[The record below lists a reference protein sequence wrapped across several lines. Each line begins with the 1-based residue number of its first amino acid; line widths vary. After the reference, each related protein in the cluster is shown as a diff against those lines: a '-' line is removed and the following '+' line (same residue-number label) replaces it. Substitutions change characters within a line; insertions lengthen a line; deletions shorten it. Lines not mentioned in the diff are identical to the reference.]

1 MSLTRRKGYTLVEL
15 TLVIVLLGI
24 IASLGAAFFVPI
36 VRLYFF
42 TPTELRN
49 EYVANRI
56 VETIIEG
63 DSEIKGLRIIKNI
76 VSASDASIS
85 YVDAD
90 NVSASITWNSGTKKI
105 RRTISPPPQTLPIEA
120 PTHDTLIIGTT
131 AGVIFKYYDSS
142 GLPISTPVATPADI
156 ARIQLDWIAYTGSG
170 GVLSAQGYYLI
181 HSGVFVKQ

>member
-90 NVSASITWNSGTKKI
+90 NVSASITWNSGCN
-105 RRTISPPPQTLPIEA
+105 RT
-120 PTHDTLIIGTT
+120 H
-131 AGVIFKYYDSS
+131 K
-142 GLPISTPVATPADI
+142 
-156 ARIQLDWIAYTGSG
+156 
-170 GVLSAQGYYLI
+170 
-181 HSGVFVKQ
+181 

>member
-76 VSASDASIS
+76 
-85 YVDAD
+85 
-90 NVSASITWNSGTKKI
+90 VSASITWNSGTKKI